1 MWCSWAC
8 LATVVINAIIC
19 QGAEQHHG
27 PSSSAGN
34 IRTPS
39 LFVGECKTTWT
50 SAVGSYALP
59 YSVNFTEYGTYSWS
73 APFADKPGAEFGEGV
88 ILMSPVITELGDGSW
103 TARYMS
109 ATRFAPGRNI
119 ITCACEYLSWS
130 SSDAPRVIS
139 DYGIAEVPGTDG
151 PIEEVCAPHLEYA
164 CPIDNATAFKKLGSP
179 FIEYY
184 SECTMPDDSSVKDR
198 SDALSETTKAWLENK
213 LPKKLEFA
221 SESPATP
228 SMVGGALV
236 GVVLLAFAFSGIVF
250 SQRVDRETEVDVYH
264 AYEGQGGCSTAEGV
278 A

>member
-1 MWCSWAC
+1 MECAFRRQAWCRVWRRSDLDEPC
-8 LATVVINAIIC
+8 D
-19 QGAEQHHG
+19 H
-27 PSSSAGN
+27 
-34 IRTPS
+34 R
-39 LFVGECKTTWT
+39 VGRWILDSKIHEC
-50 SAVGSYALP
+50 
-59 YSVNFTEYGTYSWS
+59 
-73 APFADKPGAEFGEGV
+73 D
-88 ILMSPVITELGDGSW
+88 
-103 TARYMS
+103 
-109 ATRFAPGRNI
+109 
-119 ITCACEYLSWS
+119 
-130 SSDAPRVIS
+130 SDAPRVIS

-184 SECTMPDDSSVKDR
+184 SECTMPEDSSVKDR